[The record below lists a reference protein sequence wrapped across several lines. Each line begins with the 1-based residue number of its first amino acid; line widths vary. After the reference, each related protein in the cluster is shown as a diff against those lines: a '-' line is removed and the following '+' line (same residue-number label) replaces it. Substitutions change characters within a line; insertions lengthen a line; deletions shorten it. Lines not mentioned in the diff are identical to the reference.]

1 MISVPCTHPLPL
13 TVLTV
18 SPEDNTF
25 STLPPAEET
34 SSLKRQFDHPVFA
47 AAGNRL
53 ACCAARG
60 RQVIHATLDDQL
72 TVLRR
77 ILQV

>member
-25 STLPPAEET
+25 STLPTAEET

-47 AAGNRL
+47 AA
-53 ACCAARG
+53 RG
-60 RQVIHATLDDQL
+60 RQIIHATLDDQL